1 MAHKHTVLAQLLK
14 MVPRH
19 DFEFLA
25 RKHHTGRK
33 LRRMTRWSQFVALG
47 MGQLSGRRSLRDI
60 VSNLGAQAHRLY
72 HLGCHRVTRS
82 SLARVNNQQSYK
94 MYEVLFGKL
103 LNSCRSLVPKHPF
116 RFKGK
121 LISLDA
127 SIIEL
132 SLSVFPW
139 ATYNR
144 KKGAVK
150 LHVGLDHAG
159 YLPSFVSITEGYH
172 HEMKWARTLDLPKGS
187 VVVFDKGFIDYAWF
201 NELDNKGI
209 SFVTRMKK
217 NALYRVVKRNPVPN
231 AGGITSDEVIVLTD
245 PRQRCTRPLR
255 RVGYYDRET
264 RKLYVYLTNAF
275 QLAARTVAD
284 IYRER
289 WKIELFFKWIKQNL
303 KIKSFLGTSM
313 NAVLTQIWVAMC
325 MYLLL
330 AYLKYSSKIKGT
342 MLYLLRLLQLNLFE
356 KRNLIALLRGSPP
369 GIQISTAQREL
380 RFA

>member
-1 MAHKHTVLAQLLK
+1 MAHKHTVFAQLLK

-19 DFEFLA
+19 DFESLA

-33 LRRMTRWSQFVALG
+33 LRKMTRWSQFISLG
-47 MGQLSGRRSLRDI
+47 LAQLSGRSSLRDI
-60 VSNLGAQAHRLY
+60 VINLRAQAHRLY
-72 HLGCHRVTRS
+72 HLGSHRVSRS

-94 MYEVLFGKL
+94 LYEELFGKL
-103 LNSCRSLVPKHPF
+103 LARCRSVLPKHPF

-139 ATYNR
+139 ATFNR
-144 KKGAVK
+144 KKGAIK
-150 LHVGLDHAG
+150 LHMGLDHGG
-159 YLPSFVSITEGYH
+159 YVPTFVSVTEGYH

-187 VVVFDKGFIDYAWF
+187 VVVVDMGFTDYGWF
-201 NELDNKGI
+201 NNLHNKGI
-209 SFVTRMKK
+209 TFVIRQKK
-217 NALYRVVKRNPVPN
+217 NAIYRVVERNRVRREQ
-231 AGGITSDEVIVLTD
+231 GITSDQVIELKD
-245 PRQRCTRPLR
+245 HRKRCTIPLR
-255 RVGYYDRET
+255 RIGYRDPET
-264 RKLYVYLTNAF
+264 NKHYVYVTNAMD
-275 QLAARTVAD
+275 LSAKTIAD
-284 IYRER
+284 IYKER
-289 WKIELFFKWIKQNL
+289 WQIELFFKWIKQNL

-325 MYLLL
+325 IYLML

-342 MLYLLRLLQLNLFE
+342 MLHLLRLLQLNLFE
-356 KRNLIALLRGSPP
+356 KRNLIALLRGGPP
-369 GIQISTAQREL
+369 GTRRPTAQREL